1 MSEAFQ
7 YELVT
12 PERQVGAGE
21 AVEIVLPGEEGDFG
35 VLAGH
40 APVMA
45 ALRPGLIEIREQAV
59 GEAFRRIFVKGGFA
73 QVNGDRVILLV
84 EECLDPA
91 EASLEE
97 MRKRIHDREID
108 LGDARDDL
116 EREAAERDL
125 AWMRA
130 LAEILERGI

>member
-1 MSEAFQ
+1 MSEVFQ

-12 PERQVGAGE
+12 PERRVSAGE
-21 AVEIVLPGEEGDFG
+21 AVEIVLPGAEGDFG

-45 ALRPGLIEIREQAV
+45 GLRPGLIEIRERDAD
-59 GEAFRRIFVKGGFA
+59 APTRRVFVKGGFA
-73 QVNGDRVILLV
+73 QVTDERVILLV

-91 EASLEE
+91 ETSLEDLK
-97 MRKRIHDREID
+97 RRIHEREID

-116 EREAAERDL
+116 EREAAENDL
-125 AWMRA
+125 RWMRA
-130 LAEILERGI
+130 LAEVLERGH

>member
-12 PERQVGAGE
+12 PERQVGDGE

-45 ALRPGLIEIREQAV
+45 QLRPGLIEIRTRE
-59 GEAFRRIFVKGGFA
+59 GEDFSRRVFVKGGFA
-73 QVNGDRVILLV
+73 QVSGERVILLI

-91 EASLEE
+91 ETSLEDL
-97 MRKRIHDREID
+97 KKGIHAREID
-108 LGDARDDL
+108 LDDARDDL

-130 LAEILERGI
+130 LAEILERGA